1 MKLLEGRKGIVFG
14 VANKRSI
21 AWGIAQAL
29 SEAGMQLAFAYQ
41 GERLKGSVE
50 KLTAELDGDCPLYDC
65 DVTSDEQIDRVFE
78 AVKGDL
84 GGLDTLVHSVAFAPR
99 EELERDFYMT
109 SRDGFLVAHNI
120 SAYSLVALTRAALP
134 MLEQS
139 DNGSVIT
146 MTYYGSERVAR
157 GYNVMG
163 VAKASLEASVRYL
176 AYDLGEKGVRVNAI
190 SAGPINTLA
199 ARGIKGFNAMLN
211 HHAELAPMRR
221 NVETREVSDTALFL
235 VSPMSSGIT
244 GEVIYVDCG
253 YNIMAV

>member
-1 MKLLEGRKGIVFG
+1 MKLLEGKKGIVFG

-29 SEAGMQLAFAYQ
+29 SDAGMQLAFAYQ

-50 KLTAELDGDCPLYDC
+50 KLTAELDQDCPLYDC
-65 DVTSDEQIDRVFE
+65 DVTSDEQIDQVFE
-78 AVKGDL
+78 AVKNDL

-99 EELERDFYMT
+99 EELEREFYKT
-109 SRDGFLVAHNI
+109 SREGFLVAHNI

-134 MLEQS
+134 MLEES
-139 DNGSVIT
+139 DSGSVIT
-146 MTYYGSERVAR
+146 MTYYGAERVAR

-176 AYDLGEKGVRVNAI
+176 ASELGEKGVRVNAI

-199 ARGIKGFNAMLN
+199 ARGIKGFNTMLN
-211 HHAELAPMRR
+211 HHADLAPMKR
-221 NVETREVSDTALFL
+221 NVETKEVSDTALFL

>member
-1 MKLLEGRKGIVFG
+1 MKLLEGRSGIVFG

-21 AWGIAQAL
+21 AWGIAKTL
-29 SEAGMQLAFAYQ
+29 SDAGMKLAFAYQ

-50 KLTAELDGDCPLYDC
+50 KLTAELEGDCPLYDC

-78 AVKGDL
+78 AVRNDL

-99 EELERDFYMT
+99 EDLEREFHKT
-109 SRDGFLVAHNI
+109 SREGFLIAQNI
-120 SAYSLVALTRAALP
+120 SAYSLIALTRAALP
-134 MLEQS
+134 LLEKS
-139 DNGSVIT
+139 DIGSVIT
-146 MTYYGSERVAR
+146 MTYYGAERVAR

-176 AYDLGEKGVRVNAI
+176 ASDLGQKGVRINAI

-199 ARGIKGFNAMLN
+199 ARGIKGFNQMLA
-211 HHAELAPMRR
+211 HHAELAPLNR

-235 VSPMSSGIT
+235 ASSMASGIT